1 MENDNRYFELDSFGD
16 VQNGQINVSKD
27 NDSQKRK
34 MFWRG
39 IFIGLLIAVIVE
51 LIGFAAAKLVGSFAV
66 EERPTAV
73 ELSEDSA
80 INLETVQ
87 KLQAL
92 EAVIDKNFYLEG
104 LTDEKLREGLY
115 KGMLEA
121 LDDPYSEYYTEAELN
136 ELMNQMSGIY
146 YGIGAYV
153 SIDKES
159 SLPKISGIIA
169 GTPAEAAGLRANDL
183 IYQVDDISTYG
194 LTLTEAVSYIRG
206 EEGTEV
212 TLTIIR
218 EGISDYLQVVTTRQR
233 VVSPTVEYEMLDN
246 GMGYIQIVEFD
257 DVTADQFADALATL
271 RGSDMKGLILDLRAN
286 PGGGLTSVVDI
297 AQMLLPE
304 GLIVYTEDKE
314 GKRVE
319 YKCNGTREIE
329 VPMVVLVDMNS
340 ASAAEILAGAIQD
353 YEKGILIGTTTF
365 GKGIVQQII
374 PFKDGSAMKVTVSGY
389 YTPKGRNIH
398 GTGIEPDIVCEFDG
412 ETYYN
417 TEGAYDNQLEKAK
430 EVLGEM
436 MK

>member
-16 VQNGQINVSKD
+16 VQNGQVNVSKD
-27 NDSQKRK
+27 NDSQRRK

-329 VPMVVLVDMNS
+329 IPMVVLVDMNS
-340 ASAAEILAGAIQD
+340 ASAAESLAGAIQD
-353 YEKGILIGTTTF
+353 YEKGTLIGTTTF